1 MSATYMSLF
10 LLILFHLTPIWSES
24 QSHDWLGHICAYF
37 IFSISSLFLF
47 PSCFSPF
54 QISLS
59 VSDHIF
65 ALSLSTSPSFSH
77 FAPFCL
83 SISFLSFYR
92 SIYLSVFRSS
102 ASLFFPS
109 STPPSIPLFVSVLT
123 SVYSFPS
130 LSLSCLPHSLSPI
143 SSPPFRIVGHL
154 NP

>member
-92 SIYLSVFRSS
+92 SIYLSVC
-102 ASLFFPS
+102 L
-109 STPPSIPLFVSVLT
+109 PLLCL
-123 SVYSFPS
+123 SFPS
-130 LSLSCLPHSLSPI
+130 LFYPSFNSSICVCPYLCLFFSLSFSLL
-143 SSPPFRIVGHL
+143 SSPLPLPNFFSPL
-154 NP
+154 